1 MRETQERLRQ
11 AQQRAREHEKQ
22 VDARK
27 RTMIISA
34 WKRGEITK
42 QGSGYSV
49 PSHLFVEGCILMVA
63 EVVEEY
69 ERGG

>member
-1 MRETQERLRQ
+1 MQDRLRQ
-11 AQQRAREHEKQ
+11 AQGRAKGHEKQ
-22 VDARK
+22 VDEHKKA
-27 RTMIISA
+27 MIISA

-49 PSHLFVEGCILMVA
+49 PSHLFIEGCILMVA

>member
-1 MRETQERLRQ
+1 MMQDRLHQ
-11 AQQRAREHEKQ
+11 AQQKAREHEKQ
-22 VDARK
+22 VDAHK
-27 RTMIISA
+27 KAMIISA